1 VSGTHTDLEINMKKL
16 VTTMAV
22 TTVALTAVM
31 AAGAANAATRHN
43 HHTKSS
49 VTRPA
54 GPGYY
59 EGLYEYH
66 VDRDDRASSPYNSF

>member
-1 VSGTHTDLEINMKKL
+1 MNMKKL

-22 TTVALTAVM
+22 TATVAFAALSAV
-31 AAGAANAATRHN
+31 APANAAPRH
-43 HHTKSS
+43 HHAKSS